1 MAEDPL
7 QDATTIVIT
16 TAVAEAEAMVEAAMI
31 IVDTA
36 EMIVIVGTAEIAT
49 MDTPLAELI
58 AMAVEDVMTDTAAVV
73 VMTDVEAV
81 EDTLIVMTEVIEAPL
96 ATHHQQLPMETQ
108 PLARKLGSHMEVEA
122 TMMRDTPVAN
132 IDC

>member
-1 MAEDPL
+1 
-7 QDATTIVIT
+7 
-16 TAVAEAEAMVEAAMI
+16 MI
-31 IVDTA
+31 IADTA
-36 EMIVIVGTAEIAT
+36 EMIVTVAMAEIAT
-49 MDTPLAELI
+49 TDTPLAESI
-58 AMAVEDVMTDTAAVV
+58 VMAVEDVTIDTAAVV
-73 VMTDVEAV
+73 VMTDVEVV

-108 PLARKLGSHMEVEA
+108 PLAQKLGNHMEVEA